1 MLSIMYYVPKVKNEG
16 WTRGIHVEV
25 WIHYTA
31 IPAVWSWILLGL
43 LSVEGWLVQVWCCVF
58 LQCLWTSRIFSWGGK
73 STGEPCAVTQSIF
86 SDLCMLHGH
95 IFILSYK
102 DTRNLL
108 TVRDLIRRALSLLS
122 GPLCVGHDRLYIQQQ
137 PNMYSRG
144 HLGHLLCW
152 VVLFC
157 LLKRLCDLICG
168 Y

>member
-1 MLSIMYYVPKVKNEG
+1 MLQSLSIMSLKLKNEG
-16 WTRGIHVEV
+16 WTRGRHVEV

-31 IPAVWSWILLGL
+31 TRLDHCSMVLNSPWFTVSWRMARPGLMVCVLAVPVNLALTS
-43 LSVEGWLVQVWCCVF
+43 SHEEG
-58 LQCLWTSRIFSWGGK
+58 
-73 STGEPCAVTQSIF
+73 EVTQSIF

-95 IFILSYK
+95 NFILSYK

-108 TVRDLIRRALSLLS
+108 TVWDLIRRALSLLC
-122 GPLCVGHDRLYIQQQ
+122 GPLCVGHDRLYIQHQ